1 MTDKK
6 EAGCIAAHFL
16 CKGVDLTFMQPPAEA
31 EQTAAVSDTAADS
44 VRISD
49 L

>member
-1 MTDKK
+1 MHKQPTSM
-6 EAGCIAAHFL
+6 
-16 CKGVDLTFMQPPAEA
+16 CKGVDLTFMQLPAET
-31 EQTAAVSDTAADS
+31 EQAAAAVSDTAADS